1 MDDYSLDYDIPYDG
15 MSNEEFLY
23 RAMNPEDP
31 MYMGSEDAYEDIDP
45 DDFDDWD

>member
-1 MDDYSLDYDIPYDG
+1 MTMFEEEYDNDFG
-15 MSNEEFLY
+15 MTNEEYLY
-23 RAMNPEDP
+23 RVMNPEDP